1 MRGYESKRLRSE
13 GPDTTELGLK
23 RRSSGLRHYRAVVTG
38 GAGFIGSHI
47 VDRLLEMGCEVSVLD
62 NLSTGNVDNI
72 RQNARKK
79 KFKFI
84 RGSVTDRRI
93 VHEALRDADVIF
105 HLAALS
111 SVVESVSNPLQANR
125 VNAGG
130 TLLVL
135 NEARLSTA
143 KRFVFASSAAV
154 YGTSHNLLNDED
166 VALKP
171 ESPYGASKVSGEVYC
186 NSFSNTYGIGT
197 VILRYFNVYG
207 PRCSQGQEGS
217 VMVQFAERLVSGRPL
232 EIFGDG
238 AQTRDFVFV
247 DDVVNANLM
256 AAESN
261 RAVGGTFN
269 IGSGKGTSI
278 NTLAEMFLNSG
289 LAPAEVRIIHR
300 DARPGEIM
308 RSVASI
314 RKAMRVMGYEPRTE
328 LSEGMKRFISWY
340 ERKSERKL

>member
-1 MRGYESKRLRSE
+1 MTGYESKRLESE
-13 GPDTTELGLK
+13 RPDPTELELK

-111 SVVESVSNPLQANR
+111 SVVESVSTPLLVNR

-186 NSFSNTYGIGT
+186 NSFSSTYGIET

-207 PRCSQGQEGS
+207 PRCSQGQSGS

-261 RAVGGTFN
+261 HAVGGTFN
-269 IGSGKGTSI
+269 IGTGRATSI

-289 LAPAEVRIIHR
+289 LVQAEGRIVHR
-300 DARPGEIM
+300 DARPGEIK

-314 RKAMRVMGYEPRTE
+314 RRAKRVMGYAPRTE
-328 LSEGMKRFISWY
+328 LSEGVKRFISWY